1 MSCKYTNAG
10 SIPATSTMEINKYIT
25 TELGKLDKYIVAT
38 PEDRDYL
45 ERFAGA
51 NGGSADLI
59 LMQMAIQFGYKMALE
74 NVQEI
79 LQTKHEQESII

>member
-1 MSCKYTNAG
+1 M
-10 SIPATSTMEINKYIT
+10 
-25 TELGKLDKYIVAT
+25 GKLDRYIVAT

-45 ERFAGA
+45 ERFADS

-74 NVQEI
+74 NVKEV
-79 LQTKHEQESII
+79 LENE

>member
-1 MSCKYTNAG
+1 
-10 SIPATSTMEINKYIT
+10 MEINKYIT

-45 ERFAGA
+45 ERFADS

-74 NVQEI
+74 NVKEV
-79 LQTKHEQESII
+79 LEND